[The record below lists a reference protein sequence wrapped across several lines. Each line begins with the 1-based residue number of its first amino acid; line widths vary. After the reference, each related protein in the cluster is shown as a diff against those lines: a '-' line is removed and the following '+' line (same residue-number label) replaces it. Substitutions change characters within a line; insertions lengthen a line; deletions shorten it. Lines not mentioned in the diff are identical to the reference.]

1 MSEETVEKGKGLEIT
16 MVFDEAATKVL
27 DDMRSLSEA
36 DSNERLIKDA
46 IRLYDW
52 YLTTVKK
59 DKAQLI
65 TRVKKQDIAVTFEF

>member
-1 MSEETVEKGKGLEIT
+1 MSEETVEKGQGLEIT

-27 DDMRSLSEA
+27 EDMRELSKA

-59 DKAQLI
+59 DGAQLI